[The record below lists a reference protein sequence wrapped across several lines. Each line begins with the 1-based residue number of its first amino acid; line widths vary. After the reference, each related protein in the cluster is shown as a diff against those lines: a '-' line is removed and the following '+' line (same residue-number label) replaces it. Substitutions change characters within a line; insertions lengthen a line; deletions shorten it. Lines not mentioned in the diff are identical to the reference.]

1 MIRTN
6 STGRGRPAVPFVTPT
21 VRRVI
26 AAEAAAVATSLAL
39 STAQVPLTWALLA
52 AGAVALVPF
61 VAVRR
66 RPVVH
71 WLRAIWRF
79 LADRSPAVG
88 VTTEHVDRA
97 GRPVGVHW
105 QRDTVTCTIE
115 LLPPQHA
122 TTVLGRASAETQHVL
137 AVDALASCL
146 RQHDIEIRS
155 IDVIALGFRSAP
167 GSIATE
173 VYEGLI
179 GPLPAVAD
187 RTVWVAVTL
196 DLRTNA
202 RAIDVR
208 GGGRAGAARTAV
220 VASTRIQRALRAHGQ
235 YSKLSTGAELRSAVL
250 AMCRGVSSDD
260 LTQTWSTAPLPGVS
274 STGFGIDCS
283 AITAEDISTLWA
295 TSSLGTTMSF
305 RLQPARDPDKVRV
318 SGSCR
323 FVTRT
328 ALARPR
334 VRALTSMSGSQRD
347 GMFAQLPLAIPAL
360 DSLSPCTVLEV
371 STLNELVLP
380 VSGCGQLVGSD
391 ARGNGVA
398 VRLFGPGLARVR
410 IAGELY
416 LAQQLLFRAIAT
428 GARVIVRTDRPHAW
442 RALLDAMNAPD
453 RLLVVDGNDSRSRSA
468 YDVILIDFAHG
479 SAPPPQ
485 QQFSGIT
492 VMTLTEHAPQR
503 GSSEQE
509 QGPPPS
515 EPDLTIVQPHAS
527 GDRVRVRSG
536 PVDVELTL
544 VTIPQETAFIGRPR
558 SLRPAVRA

>member
-1 MIRTN
+1 MMRTS
-6 STGRGRPAVPFVTPT
+6 STGRRRAAGPFVVPT

-26 AAEAAAVATSLAL
+26 AAESAAVATSLGLFA
-39 STAQVPLTWALLA
+39 AQVPPTWTLLA

-61 VAVRR
+61 VAVRG
-66 RPVVH
+66 RPVVD

-79 LADRSPAVG
+79 LADRAPRVG
-88 VTTEHVDRA
+88 VTTEHTDTV

-105 QRDTVTCTIE
+105 QRDTVTCTLEIQ
-115 LLPPQHA
+115 PPQHA

-137 AVDALASCL
+137 PVDALALCL
-146 RQHDIEIRS
+146 RQHDIEVCS
-155 IDVIALGFRSAP
+155 MDVVSLGFRSSA
-167 GSIATE
+167 GSVATE

-179 GPLPAVAD
+179 GPLPAVAV

-196 DLRTNA
+196 DLRANA
-202 RAIDVR
+202 QAIELR

-220 VASTRIQRALRAHGQ
+220 VATTRVQRTLRAHGLASQ
-235 YSKLSTGAELRSAVL
+235 LLTSAELRSVVQRT
-250 AMCRGVSSDD
+250 CRGVSTDD
-260 LTQTWSTAPLPGVS
+260 LTQTWSTAPLPGAS

-283 AITAEDISTLWA
+283 AITAEDIATLWA
-295 TSSLGTTMSF
+295 TPSLETTMSF
-305 RLQPARDPDKVRV
+305 RLQPTRNTGKVGVR
-318 SGSCR
+318 GSCR

-328 ALARPR
+328 PLTKPR

-360 DSLSPCTVLEV
+360 DTLSPCTIADV
-371 STLNELVLP
+371 SMVDGLILP
-380 VSGCGQLVGSD
+380 VSGCGQLLGSD

-428 GARVIVRTDRPHAW
+428 GARVLVRTDRPHAW
-442 RALLDAMNAPD
+442 RGLLDAVNAPD
-453 RLLVVDGNDSRSRSA
+453 RLLVVDGNTSRSHASH
-468 YDVILIDFAHG
+468 DVVLIDFAHG
-479 SAPPPQ
+479 SAPPVQ
-485 QQFSGIT
+485 QQLSGIT
-492 VMTLTEHAPQR
+492 VMTLTEHVPQSGR
-503 GSSEQE
+503 SEQE
-509 QGPPPS
+509 HSPPRAD
-515 EPDLTIVQPHAS
+515 PDLTIVQPHAS
-527 GDRVRVRSG
+527 GDRIRVRSG
-536 PVDVELTL
+536 PLDVELTL